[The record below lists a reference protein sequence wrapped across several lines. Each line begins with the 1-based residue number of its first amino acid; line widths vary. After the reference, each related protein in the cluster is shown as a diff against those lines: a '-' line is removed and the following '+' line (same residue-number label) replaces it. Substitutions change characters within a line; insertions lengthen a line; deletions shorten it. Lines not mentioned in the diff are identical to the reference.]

1 MKKERIFFAISIFL
15 ITGNSVLLSSQSTE
29 IEPFFELSLGN
40 PSLGY
45 SKFIKEQLEKINIQ
59 VKIIWP
65 GYFTFPIPFGFSTDM
80 FITSLDLF
88 KPDMSEYFT
97 ENGSKNCFHLDSSIP
112 YQLENE
118 KMLDKFETITESDKR
133 VIHLLNW
140 NLLLIDKILPAV
152 PLFIPKNYEAVWSN
166 IKNYNIEWGL
176 VESLPY
182 MSYDG
187 YHKGQTSLNEFVFAD
202 SNWRDLNPLFSA
214 DFPSK
219 TIFNLL
225 SEPILQLTPDGRPIK
240 TGLVDSWEKIA
251 DNHYKLHIR
260 EGVFWSPSY
269 NTSNY
274 LNDSIPIDNFP
285 LMKGLK
291 NDEYSNGTN
300 QQVTAKDAVFTLL
313 CWANPLIS
321 EQSLKYEWLNDCY
334 VDENDSMSFHILI
347 DSKPDTAQKES
358 YHDFWLDLSQAILPE
373 FFLNS
378 SSQEISYTVSGIKCW
393 GLNPQIS
400 ETPQWKSYSFTPFS
414 CGKYMLYYFIRSQ
427 KTVLVKNPNWFGV
440 GAIDG
445 TIGMQPFVDQIIIL
459 IIPDRSAELEII
471 KEEKLDWIDLTL
483 LQNERREM
491 ETDNN
496 FLIQS
501 KKSSCTSILGFNFN
515 SNIIGKKNNFI
526 FLNVPGK
533 ENYTKAV
540 AIKKA
545 ICYALNKEEIN
556 QQIHSG
562 KYLLNYYLFRKFWDD
577 TLVPFNFGTITYKHN
592 IDLAWE
598 WMEAAGY
605 PRPTTTK
612 TDLSFYSSL
621 LIIVY
626 LLKKRDQKRKER
638 RKNKKN
644 Y

>member
-1 MKKERIFFAISIFL
+1 
-15 ITGNSVLLSSQSTE
+15 
-29 IEPFFELSLGN
+29 
-40 PSLGY
+40 
-45 SKFIKEQLEKINIQ
+45 
-59 VKIIWP
+59 
-65 GYFTFPIPFGFSTDM
+65 
-80 FITSLDLF
+80 
-88 KPDMSEYFT
+88 
-97 ENGSKNCFHLDSSIP
+97 
-112 YQLENE
+112 
-118 KMLDKFETITESDKR
+118 
-133 VIHLLNW
+133 
-140 NLLLIDKILPAV
+140 
-152 PLFIPKNYEAVWSN
+152 
-166 IKNYNIEWGL
+166 
-176 VESLPY
+176 
-182 MSYDG
+182 
-187 YHKGQTSLNEFVFAD
+187 
-202 SNWRDLNPLFSA
+202 
-214 DFPSK
+214 
-219 TIFNLL
+219 
-225 SEPILQLTPDGRPIK
+225 
-240 TGLVDSWEKIA
+240 
-251 DNHYKLHIR
+251 
-260 EGVFWSPSY
+260 
-269 NTSNY
+269 
-274 LNDSIPIDNFP
+274 
-285 LMKGLK
+285 
-291 NDEYSNGTN
+291 
-300 QQVTAKDAVFTLL
+300 
-313 CWANPLIS
+313 
-321 EQSLKYEWLNDCY
+321 
-334 VDENDSMSFHILI
+334 
-347 DSKPDTAQKES
+347 
-358 YHDFWLDLSQAILPE
+358 
-373 FFLNS
+373 
-378 SSQEISYTVSGIKCW
+378 
-393 GLNPQIS
+393 
-400 ETPQWKSYSFTPFS
+400 
-414 CGKYMLYYFIRSQ
+414 MLYYFIRSQ

-459 IIPDRSAELEII
+459 IIPDRSAELEIF
-471 KEEKLDWIDLTL
+471 KEGKLDWIDLTL

-562 KYLLNYYLFRKFWDD
+562 EYLLNYYLFRKFWDD